1 YLPFVT
7 MDSLISCDFDISQS
21 LIILDFPILLNVC
34 YITLNYL
41 INGDNS
47 VIDLIAKG
55 GVVMYPIILCSII
68 ALAVFLERLW
78 VLRRKRIIPSEF
90 IRNVEEQIKKHKISE
105 ALFLCQGDSSSI
117 AKIFLAGLKNTG
129 RGMWL
134 VKEAIEERGGRE
146 GAILE
151 KNVGILSTIANLTPL
166 LGLLGTV
173 SGMIKTF
180 KVISLQGGGNP
191 SLLAGGIAEA
201 LITTATGLCVA
212 IPTLVCYR
220 ILKDKAEALIFEMEE
235 NSIRIIEIMEDS
247 SR

>member
-1 YLPFVT
+1 
-7 MDSLISCDFDISQS
+7 M
-21 LIILDFPILLNVC
+21 
-34 YITLNYL
+34 
-41 INGDNS
+41 
-47 VIDLIAKG
+47 IDLIVKG

-68 ALAVFLERLW
+68 ALGIFLERLW
-78 VLRRKRIIPSEF
+78 VLRRKSVIPVNF
-90 IRNVEEQIKKHKISE
+90 IRSVEDQLKKRKLSE
-105 ALFLCQGDSSSI
+105 ALFICQNDNSSI
-117 AKIFLAGLKNTG
+117 AKVFLAGLKNTG

-146 GAILE
+146 GIILE

-180 KVISLQGGGNP
+180 KVLSQGASNP

-201 LITTATGLCVA
+201 LITTAAGLLVA

-220 ILKDKAEALIFEMEE
+220 IIKDKAESLLFEMEE
-235 NSIRIIEIMEDS
+235 ISIRIIEIMEDS
-247 SR
+247 SKQD